1 MRYPLTSNFNS
12 PLTPREQFSKMHV
25 NSLLSVTDTNNII
38 IQPTANNPLLVK
50 PVAIWRQRE
59 VSLPDQPTEQKIH
72 YSQAL
77 NPPPQTVFYPVPL
90 PVAAPPL
97 PTVSAQSDT
106 YPIAVVST
114 RRRIPAFIPAQEQA
128 LYFCRP
134 TFCAPPPPFSPFQAS
149 LTPCYIP
156 QPACSDTAMQFLPR
170 FPAGSAGIAP
180 AKASE
185 APEVME
191 LITLNRGRY
200 FTSTIDDVAYHQ
212 RAGTG
217 NIQLGSFNLKVGLRF
232 PLDLMAHDM
241 ISSSIQG
248 KLCFSSWQALTQY
261 LSRQPA
267 GCFYTKDQQREPI
280 SRIPIFL
287 KCDEMKSSSSTQ
299 LAISQDSI
307 APLEAEQEIP
317 KILDHLKSLNEKRVN
332 ARIVFFDSK
341 QIGGIACHR
350 DPTTGYLAYFMFNT
364 PTVYTSLSVSS
375 LRGLFCEL
383 EATIQHSMNDSEL
396 SDYIES
402 LGVGSF
408 IRRGIR
414 RRGSIQLFSHTV
426 SFVSDD

>member
-1 MRYPLTSNFNS
+1 
-12 PLTPREQFSKMHV
+12 MHV
-25 NSLLSVTDTNNII
+25 NSLRPGTDTNNII

-50 PVAIWRQRE
+50 PVKIWRHRE
-59 VSLPDQPTEQKIH
+59 VALPDQPTEQKVY

-77 NPPPQTVFYPVPL
+77 NPPAQTVFYPVPL
-90 PVAAPPL
+90 RVAAAPL

-106 YPIAVVST
+106 CPIAVVST
-114 RRRIPAFIPAQEQA
+114 RQRMPAFIPAQEQA

-134 TFCAPPPPFSPFQAS
+134 TFCAPPTPFSPFQAS

-156 QPACSDTAMQFLPR
+156 QPACPDTAIQFLPR
-170 FPAGSAGIAP
+170 VPAGSAGTVP

-200 FTSTIDDVAYHQ
+200 LTSTIDDIAYHQ

-217 NIQLGSFNLKVGLRF
+217 NIQLGIFNLKVGLRF
-232 PLDLMAHDM
+232 PSDLIASDM
-241 ISSSIQG
+241 ISSPIQG

-267 GCFYTKDQQREPI
+267 GCFYNKDQQREPV

-287 KCDEMKSSSSTQ
+287 KCDEMKLSSSTQ
-299 LAISQDSI
+299 LAITQESI
-307 APLEAEQEIP
+307 DPLKAEQEIP
-317 KILDHLKSLNEKRVN
+317 KIIDHLKSLNEKRVN

-341 QIGGIACHR
+341 QVGGIACHR
-350 DPTTGYLAYFMFNT
+350 DRTTGYLTYFMFNT
-364 PTVYTSLSVSS
+364 PTVYTPLSVSS
-375 LRGLFCEL
+375 LRGLFYEL

-408 IRRGIR
+408 LRRGIR

-426 SFVSDD
+426 SFLSDD